1 MDKFKDTALKLLN
14 SAREKL
20 SKIDKKVKIG
30 VLAGTAVIVVSLIVL
45 AIIMGQTNY
54 SVLYSGVSST
64 ESSEICSYV
73 RENLGIDDIKIQ
85 GDSILVPNEKVED
98 IRVELSIAGY
108 PKSTFNY
115 DIWNSG
121 VSMTSTKTEIREVQR
136 QQLES
141 NLAATLR
148 KFNGVGSATVI
159 LYISEESDYY
169 LSTSEDES
177 RASVALELRQ
187 ELTND
192 QIIGIY
198 NLVQNSVPGLEREN
212 ITIVDG
218 SGTPLLEVDEN
229 AQPDETQENTERL
242 KLYYKR
248 LEYQNNMT
256 EILEDGLYDLFEGV
270 YDKINVSVALRLNYD
285 SMVQES
291 VEYTPSV
298 DEEGTSGGMISEEE
312 YHGAAGGI
320 AQEGGLVGTTI
331 DADISPDYPTLTVGE
346 DGEFYWEESKVIK
359 RLVNEEKT
367 QIEKDGYSIEMLSAS
382 VVVDDDQ
389 MTNQEKEE
397 LEIAVA
403 YAIGADPQNVKV
415 VGKKLTDSMGEGIL
429 DGDISIVGGG
439 SNNTVILTIIIV
451 LGVVL
456 IVLLALALSATGSKK
471 KRKVSH
477 AMGKGKGKNRPEF
490 ATTAIPGLADDGGN
504 IVSSPATARNA
515 VEIPD
520 AEFDLP
526 SLNEEV
532 PETRDAALKREIRD
546 FSKTNPEIVAQLLR
560 TWMRGDE

>member
-1 MDKFKDTALKLLN
+1 MDKFKTTALNVLN
-14 SAREKL
+14 SIRDKV

-30 VLAGTAVIVVSLIVL
+30 VLAGTAVVIVSIIVL
-45 AIIMGQTNY
+45 AIILGQTNY

-64 ESSEICSYV
+64 ESTEICAYV
-73 RENLGIDDIKIQ
+73 KDNLGIDDIRIQ
-85 GDSILVPNEKVED
+85 GDDILVPNEKVED

-115 DIWNSG
+115 DTWNSG
-121 VSMTSTKTEIREVQR
+121 VSMTSTKTEIMEVKR

-148 KFNGVGSATVI
+148 KFTGVGSATVI
-159 LYISEESDYY
+159 LYIAEEPDYY

-187 ELTND
+187 ELTNA
-192 QIIGIY
+192 QVTGIY
-198 NLVQNSVPGLEREN
+198 NLVQNSVPGLDREN

-218 SGTPLLEVDEN
+218 TGTPLIEVDES
-229 AQPDETQENTERL
+229 QISDETGEETERL

-248 LEYQNNMT
+248 LEYQKNMT
-256 EILEDGLYDLFEGV
+256 AILEEGLHDLFDGV
-270 YDKINVSVALRLNYD
+270 YDKFNVSVALRLNYD
-285 SMVQES
+285 SEVKEK

-320 AQEGGLVGTTI
+320 AEEGGIVGTTI
-331 DADISPDYPTLTVGE
+331 DADISPDYPTLTIGE

-367 QIEKDGYSIEMLSAS
+367 QIQKDGYSIEMLSAS

-397 LEIAVA
+397 LEEAVA
-403 YAIGADPQNVKV
+403 FAIGASPENVRV
-415 VGKKLTDSMGEGIL
+415 VGKKLSESLGDGIL
-429 DGDISIVGGG
+429 DSDITLVGGG
-439 SNNTVILTIIIV
+439 TNNTVILTIIIV
-451 LGVVL
+451 LGIVL
-456 IVLLALALSATGSKK
+456 IVLLVLALSATGSKK
-471 KRKVSH
+471 KRKVSR
-477 AMGKGKGKNRPEF
+477 AMGRGKGKSRPEF
-490 ATTAIPGLADDGGN
+490 VATATAVEGYGN
-504 IVSSPATARNA
+504 AVSSPAAARNA

-520 AEFDLP
+520 ADFDLP
-526 SLNEEV
+526 SLNEDV
-532 PETRDAALKREIRD
+532 PESRDAALKREIKD

-560 TWMRGDE
+560 TWMRGEE